1 MDNMHSTATLCMSDM
16 TWPRMEEHLQKIA
29 EQIAEA
35 NQLKREQNKQMGDL
49 IWNIQ
54 DLNRTL
60 QLIAMR
66 LKK

>member
-1 MDNMHSTATLCMSDM
+1 MDTQEQS
-16 TWPRMEEHLQKIA
+16 LQKIV
-29 EQIAEA
+29 EQMTEA

-54 DLNRTL
+54 ELNRTL

>member
-1 MDNMHSTATLCMSDM
+1 MDNIQSTATLCMSDM
-16 TWPRMEEHLQKIA
+16 TWPRMEEQLQKIQ
-29 EQIAEA
+29 EQMAEA

>member
-1 MDNMHSTATLCMSDM
+1 MDNIQSTATLCMSDM
-16 TWPRMEEHLQKIA
+16 TWPRMEEHLQKIQ
-29 EQIAEA
+29 EQMAEA